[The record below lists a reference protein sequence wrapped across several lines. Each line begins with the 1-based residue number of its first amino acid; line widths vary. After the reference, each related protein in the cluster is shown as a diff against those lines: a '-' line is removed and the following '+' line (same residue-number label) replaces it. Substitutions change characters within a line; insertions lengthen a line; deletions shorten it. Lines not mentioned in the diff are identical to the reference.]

1 MNSAPRISAREWL
14 GADAVRPL
22 LRLPRRGRA
31 IAQSSA
37 DGTASWLVLAL
48 PTAGAILAGL
58 FFDQNSV
65 DISLS
70 RIARHHTAGAST
82 VVSMRRRIRGGLRAV
97 YRRWRDRAAEEER
110 GVR

>member
-1 MNSAPRISAREWL
+1 MVRGGRSQTPSASVPPR
-14 GADAVRPL
+14 
-22 LRLPRRGRA
+22 PRN
-31 IAQSSA
+31 AQSSA

-48 PTAGAILAGL
+48 QSPAGAIPAGL

-70 RIARHHTAGAST
+70 RIARHHTAGAFT
-82 VVSMRRRIRGGLRAV
+82 VVIMRRRIRGGRRAV

-110 GVR
+110 GGR